1 MDEERLQKLKERV
14 KKIGKIA
21 KDYVPEIAGA
31 AIGAAFGNAVVGA
44 IIGTTAKKLFDS
56 FIAARQ
62 KTSHLSPEMQQ
73 NIEKFSNATVIAYG
87 KIQPIKKQEEMLT
100 YTVSKA
106 DCSINP
112 EEIMFK
118 TSISGYDR

>member
-31 AIGAAFGNAVVGA
+31 AIGATFGNAVVGA

-56 FIAARQ
+56 FMTARQ

-73 NIEKFSNATVIAYG
+73 NIARFSDNTVVYYG
-87 KIQPIKKQEEMLT
+87 KIKTKNKNKAKEKSSQFTTTSTYSPQEFTFTT
-100 YTVSKA
+100 YTS
-106 DCSINP
+106 N
-112 EEIMFK
+112 
-118 TSISGYDR
+118 YR

>member
-62 KTSHLSPEMQQ
+62 KTSHLSPEMQK
-73 NIEKFSNATVIAYG
+73 NIARFSDNTVVYYG
-87 KIQPIKKQEEMLT
+87 KIKTKNKNKAKEKSSQFTTTSTYSPQEFTFTT
-100 YTVSKA
+100 YTS
-106 DCSINP
+106 N
-112 EEIMFK
+112 
-118 TSISGYDR
+118 YR